1 MCKRVKYSTIV
12 LTVCILLFTSS
23 CSGVAEHANFLGLL
37 RLVPKDLSNNTYIL
51 INYKAIWKDAGI
63 NFNPRNQT
71 RINREETV
79 NIALSS
85 LSRHIAGDSALRYSS
100 FYSGNDGSVKLSPIG
115 YDTLGYNLIAD
126 VDAEIIRFKPGE
138 NGYML
143 GMSGS
148 FSVEATRSALQNQ
161 DGWPSWV
168 RDNYQTEKYHGIP
181 VYSWGSPAEAVFED
195 FYKPPHLD
203 VDGKARPLAATD
215 GNMLIA
221 DSVDVVKA
229 MLDASTGASPSL
241 ADVPE
246 YALIADRM
254 DSLGVYS
261 MIISKEIPP
270 MILPL
275 QPFLTVGFGNGS
287 DERGAY
293 TAVVAVYDST
303 DLAANAE
310 DVLNE
315 KLEQVKSQLSKN
327 ATVVQRDDRVITV
340 RIYTDDS
347 MLNLGWPDIVNGYR
361 FVISSNN

>member
-1 MCKRVKYSTIV
+1 
-12 LTVCILLFTSS
+12 
-23 CSGVAEHANFLGLL
+23 
-37 RLVPKDLSNNTYIL
+37 
-51 INYKAIWKDAGI
+51 
-63 NFNPRNQT
+63 
-71 RINREETV
+71 
-79 NIALSS
+79 
-85 LSRHIAGDSALRYSS
+85 
-100 FYSGNDGSVKLSPIG
+100 
-115 YDTLGYNLIAD
+115 
-126 VDAEIIRFKPGE
+126 
-138 NGYML
+138 
-143 GMSGS
+143 
-148 FSVEATRSALQNQ
+148 
-161 DGWPSWV
+161 
-168 RDNYQTEKYHGIP
+168 
-181 VYSWGSPAEAVFED
+181 
-195 FYKPPHLD
+195 
-203 VDGKARPLAATD
+203 
-215 GNMLIA
+215 MLIA

-315 KLEQVKSQLSKN
+315 
-327 ATVVQRDDRVITV
+327 DRVITV